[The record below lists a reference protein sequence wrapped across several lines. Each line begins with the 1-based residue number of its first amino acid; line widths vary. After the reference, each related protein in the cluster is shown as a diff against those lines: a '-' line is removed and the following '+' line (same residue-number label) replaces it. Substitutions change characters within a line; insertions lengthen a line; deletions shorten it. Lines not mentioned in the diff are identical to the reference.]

1 MADWARRDVLQVHDL
16 VLVPVLPTDAREE
29 GLRVHRLAPV

>member
-1 MADWARRDVLQVHDL
+1 MADGSRGDVLQVHDL
-16 VLVPVLPTDAREE
+16 VLVPVLPTDACEE